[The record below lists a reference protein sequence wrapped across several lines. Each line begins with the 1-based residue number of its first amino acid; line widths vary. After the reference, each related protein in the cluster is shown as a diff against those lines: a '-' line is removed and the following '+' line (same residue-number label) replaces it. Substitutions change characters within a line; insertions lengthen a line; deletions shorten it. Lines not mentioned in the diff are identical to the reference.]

1 MVSSRSLP
9 VLSLLLAS
17 VLVLACTDA
26 DAPSAKVTPISADA
40 LLATP
45 PSHVLILDVRTRE
58 EYASG
63 HVPGA
68 INIPHTEIEMRL
80 TELGTDLTRPVV
92 VYCERGGRAG
102 KAESQLLAAGFSEL
116 RHLEG
121 DMRAWRKNDR
131 PTERP

>member
-1 MVSSRSLP
+1 M
-9 VLSLLLAS
+9 LAAA
-17 VLVLACTDA
+17 LVLACTDA

-40 LLATP
+40 LLAMP

-68 INIPHTEIEMRL
+68 INIPHTEVEKRL
-80 TELGTDLTRPVV
+80 AELGTDPTLPVV
-92 VYCERGGRAG
+92 VYCERGVRAG

-121 DMRAWRKNDR
+121 DMRAWRENDR